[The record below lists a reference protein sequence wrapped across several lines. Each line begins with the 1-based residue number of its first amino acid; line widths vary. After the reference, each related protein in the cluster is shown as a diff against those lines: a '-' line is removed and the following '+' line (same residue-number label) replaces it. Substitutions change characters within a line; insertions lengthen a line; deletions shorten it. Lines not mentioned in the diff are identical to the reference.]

1 MGMRILSILLF
12 LSFISCENITKENEI
27 MSLVNIDKKPF
38 GVTKD
43 GIDINQYILKNA
55 NGMQITVINYGGII
69 TSWKAKDRDGSY
81 EDIVLGLSL
90 IHI

>member
-38 GVTKD
+38 AKFFCQNPIRRRTEVFH
-43 GIDINQYILKNA
+43 
-55 NGMQITVINYGGII
+55 QIT
-69 TSWKAKDRDGSY
+69 
-81 EDIVLGLSL
+81 DILVHISSKNISSL
-90 IHI
+90 FNMHEPTDETHG

>member
-69 TSWKAKDRDGSY
+69 F
-81 EDIVLGLSL
+81 
-90 IHI
+90 

>member
-12 LSFISCENITKENEI
+12 LSFISCENITKKNEI

-43 GIDINQYILKNA
+43 GIDIRYL
-55 NGMQITVINYGGII
+55 
-69 TSWKAKDRDGSY
+69 
-81 EDIVLGLSL
+81 
-90 IHI
+90 